1 MEHKFLNIYL
11 CQKYI
16 NPDEACTAH
25 RMGWFTHYIWLMHVQ
40 SFWGQFHI
48 CAYVTKNICNKY
60 SFLHNI
66 SNKNLSW

>member
-25 RMGWFTHYIWLMHVQ
+25 RMGWFTRYIWLMHVQ
-40 SFWGQFHI
+40 SFWGQFSHLRV
-48 CAYVTKNICNKY
+48 CDQKH
-60 SFLHNI
+60 L
-66 SNKNLSW
+66 